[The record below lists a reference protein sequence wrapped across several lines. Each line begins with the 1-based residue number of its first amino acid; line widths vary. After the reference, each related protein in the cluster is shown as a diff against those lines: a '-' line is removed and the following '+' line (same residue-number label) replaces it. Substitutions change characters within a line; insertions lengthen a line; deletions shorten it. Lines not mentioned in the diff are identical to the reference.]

1 MPKLIPKKFLKEF
14 ENSFLKINSRFKLH
28 KFEFSILKWH
38 FKTKIS
44 KIWNF
49 HFQNWISDFIL
60 KNFPMFIP
68 EIPIFNLKIR
78 VWHFWTIF
86 GRNRIS
92 KTKHRIW
99 RGRTTTTRENT
110 VKNVVNTLSKSNLQN
125 SRQNPSKHVVNT
137 LSKSNLQ
144 NYRQNSCLPRVLTNF
159 DGNFASLT
167 LTVCLPRVLTDFAG
181 NFII

>member
-1 MPKLIPKKFLKEF
+1 MKENERNEGKNLVQWRKAVQEKRLKKQFFGAKYKLEFNLKNVKKCQKMPKLIPKKFLKEF

-44 KIWNF
+44 KIWNV
-49 HFQNWISDFIL
+49 HFQNRISDFIL

-92 KTKHRIW
+92 KTKNLT
-99 RGRTTTTRENT
+99 GKKTTRET
-110 VKNVVNTLSKSNLQN
+110 
-125 SRQNPSKHVVNT
+125 
-137 LSKSNLQ
+137 
-144 NYRQNSCLPRVLTNF
+144 
-159 DGNFASLT
+159 
-167 LTVCLPRVLTDFAG
+167 
-181 NFII
+181 

>member
-1 MPKLIPKKFLKEF
+1 MPKWNSKKILKEF

-44 KIWNF
+44 KIWNV
-49 HFQNWISDFIL
+49 HFQNRISDFIL

-92 KTKHRIW
+92 KTQNLTGK
-99 RGRTTTTRENT
+99 TTTRET
-110 VKNVVNTLSKSNLQN
+110 
-125 SRQNPSKHVVNT
+125 
-137 LSKSNLQ
+137 
-144 NYRQNSCLPRVLTNF
+144 
-159 DGNFASLT
+159 
-167 LTVCLPRVLTDFAG
+167 
-181 NFII
+181 

>member
-1 MPKLIPKKFLKEF
+1 MIKEKCEFCEFWWSTKNVNFANFDDKRKTWILRILMIKKDLNFANYAKMDSKKNLKEF

-38 FKTKIS
+38 FKTKIW

-49 HFQNWISDFIL
+49 HFQNPISDFIL

-86 GRNRIS
+86 GGNRMS

-99 RGRTTTTRENT
+99 RERQQQQHA
-110 VKNVVNTLSKSNLQN
+110 KHVVNTPSKSNLQN
-125 SRQNPSKHVVNT
+125 HRQNPGKI
-137 LSKSNLQ
+137 
-144 NYRQNSCLPRVLTNF
+144 R
-159 DGNFASLT
+159 
-167 LTVCLPRVLTDFAG
+167 
-181 NFII
+181 IIIII

>member
-1 MPKLIPKKFLKEF
+1 MPKNAKMDSKKILKEF

-38 FKTKIS
+38 FKTKIW

-49 HFQNWISDFIL
+49 HFQNPISDFIL

-86 GRNRIS
+86 GRNRS
-92 KTKHRIW
+92 KTKQNKEFA
-99 RGRTTTTRENT
+99 GKENTTRNSLAFVKT
-110 VKNVVNTLSKSNLQN
+110 VTKN
-125 SRQNPSKHVVNT
+125 
-137 LSKSNLQ
+137 
-144 NYRQNSCLPRVLTNF
+144 
-159 DGNFASLT
+159 SL
-167 LTVCLPRVLTDFAG
+167 
-181 NFII
+181 

>member
-1 MPKLIPKKFLKEF
+1 MPKNAKKCQNGFQKKLKEF

-44 KIWNF
+44 KIWNV
-49 HFQNWISDFIL
+49 HFQNRISDFIL

-68 EIPIFNLKIR
+68 EIPIVNLKIR

-86 GRNRIS
+86 GGNRMS

-110 VKNVVNTLSKSNLQN
+110 VKNVVILLFKTIWRFFQWFLQ
-125 SRQNPSKHVVNT
+125 V
-137 LSKSNLQ
+137 
-144 NYRQNSCLPRVLTNF
+144 
-159 DGNFASLT
+159 
-167 LTVCLPRVLTDFAG
+167 
-181 NFII
+181 